1 MSLQCSIN
9 QRQGSLQLQ
18 LPIVYFTHGGSRHS
32 LATSYMNAAARLGID
47 TVRYE
52 HIKSVLC
59 RILHFLPVP
68 QQITL
73 MIAVL
78 VINYI
83 GSTGNA
89 NINDICT
96 PLVTPADLVLI
107 TNTKLGG

>member
-1 MSLQCSIN
+1 
-9 QRQGSLQLQ
+9 
-18 LPIVYFTHGGSRHS
+18 
-32 LATSYMNAAARLGID
+32 MNAATRLGID
-47 TVRYE
+47 TVTYE

-78 VINYI
+78 VIKYI
-83 GSTGNA
+83 SSTGNA

-96 PLVTPADLVLI
+96 PLVNMLGYILQAADLVLI